1 MSQAFLKVR
10 YHQNLT
16 TKRFNLLQEKVVIQ
30 AVCLRTQAVSIK
42 SPGLG
47 RGFWYL
53 GKVTSKLQ
61 QSQTNY
67 F

>member
-30 AVCLRTQAVSIK
+30 AVRLRTPAVGIK
-42 SPGLG
+42 A
-47 RGFWYL
+47 RF
-53 GKVTSKLQ
+53 
-61 QSQTNY
+61 
-67 F
+67 